1 MDEKQFSGKVSE
13 MRDSPW
19 LASEDLEDANSSGYV
34 EATVTIDRVM
44 EITDAQ
50 FKGGRS
56 KKKCYAIQFVGKARM
71 LVLNGVNR
79 ETLKEMWGRKATDW
93 IGKQIVLYVKPDVL
107 LMGKKVPGI
116 RIRPAAVEPVGRA
129 ADGRADGP
137 SISPE
142 DEAFIAEC
150 RGEIERAESTEVL
163 KIIGSLLKTKSKAV
177 QDTVRPA
184 YVAR

>member
-116 RIRPAAVEPVGRA
+116 RIRPAVEPVGRA
-129 ADGRADGP
+129 AD
-137 SISPE
+137 PE

-150 RGEIERAESTEVL
+150 LGEIERAGSVEIL
-163 KIIGSLLKTKSKAV
+163 KAIGFAVKTKPKAV
-177 QDTVRPA
+177 QEAVRPA
-184 YVAR
+184 YVARQKQLT